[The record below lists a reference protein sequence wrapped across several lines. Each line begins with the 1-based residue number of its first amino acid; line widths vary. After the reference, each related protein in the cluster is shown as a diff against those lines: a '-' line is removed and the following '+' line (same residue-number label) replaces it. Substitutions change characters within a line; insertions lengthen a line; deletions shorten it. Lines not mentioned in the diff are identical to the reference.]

1 MRFKKKFTSKCSG
14 WTLAIVIL
22 VMFGQMSFSYGAGR
36 LLVWPLKDG
45 SATRAE
51 TDASLK
57 PYEIRKGPIAL
68 APEILQQTPEATR
81 QTSGAVSMGEV
92 VTITFFDN
100 ATYQVTVDSVTHHPN
115 GTMTISGRINDHM
128 IGTVVLT
135 IDPDGFLIT
144 LQDLNHTLLYRVV
157 GNSRFAA
164 GIVTEIDM
172 TKIPPM
178 IR

>member
-1 MRFKKKFTSKCSG
+1 MRFKNFFTSKYTG
-14 WTLAIVIL
+14 WILAAVVL
-22 VMFGQMSFSYGAGR
+22 VVFGQMSFSYGAGR

-45 SATRAE
+45 AATRAE
-51 TDASLK
+51 ADASLK

-68 APEILQQTPEATR
+68 APEILQQTSEAMR
-81 QTSGAVSMGEV
+81 QTSGAISGGDV

-100 ATYQVTVDSVTHHPN
+100 ATYQVTIDFVTHHPN
-115 GTMTISGRINDHM
+115 GTMTISGRPNDYM

-144 LQDLNHTLLYRVV
+144 LQDLNRTLLYRVV
-157 GNSRFAA
+157 GNSRYAA